1 MLPDFLA
8 PFKHYQE
15 EVIVDSIDDRL
26 MPEEVDDSPSEQT
39 VKRWKRWIEVNA
51 TDIDGHLK
59 SIGHRE
65 LGFAEELLRSGVSLL
80 KELRRSIPEGWLKT
94 ILRMIYNAGAKLSPY
109 YE

>member
-15 EVIVDSIDDRL
+15 DVIVESMDDRL
-26 MPEEVDDSPSEQT
+26 VPEEVDDSPSEQT
-39 VKRWKRWIEVNA
+39 VKRWKRWIEANA

-59 SIGHRE
+59 SIGYRE
-65 LGFAEELLRSGVSLL
+65 LGFAEELLKSGVSLL
-80 KELRRSIPEGWLKT
+80 KELRRSIPEGWLK
-94 ILRMIYNAGAKLSPY
+94 IVLRMIYNAGAKLSPY

>member
-1 MLPDFLA
+1 MLPDFLV

-26 MPEEVDDSPSEQT
+26 VPEEIDDSPSGKT
-39 VKRWKRWIEVNA
+39 VKRWKRWIQVNA
-51 TDIDGHLK
+51 MDIDGQLK
-59 SIGHRE
+59 SIGYRE

-80 KELRRSIPEGWLKT
+80 KELRRSIPEGWLRA
-94 ILRMIYNAGAKLSPY
+94 ILRTIYNAGAKLSPY